1 MKKFFLILLLL
12 NCCSINETE
21 LKKDLQNINFSD
33 DLSLDEFKVKLK
45 EYANINPYPSVDD

>member
-21 LKKDLQNINFSD
+21 LKKDLPNINFSD

>member
-12 NCCSINETE
+12 NSCSINETE

>member
-12 NCCSINETE
+12 NCCSIKETE
-21 LKKDLQNINFSD
+21 SKKDLPNINFSD